1 MSGLFYGKN
10 TKING
15 SKGEIMLNM
24 KKTCYVLS
32 PNGEIGST
40 PNMIVEKKI
49 KFVIKPVFDELNY
62 QLKLDDSASKA
73 QYTSSEKIK
82 EIIEADLVVA
92 DTSTDNPKIFYE
104 LALRN
109 FILKPVILIKRPEQ
123 VLPFKSED
131 VPSISIDINDIH
143 TWEKTKMGLKNLVK
157 EIEEDPKTIS
167 NSFLPIQAF
176 TEILGR
182 KDIEKEILEIVIDL
196 KLDVEKLKEALL
208 KEKTNFEEK
217 TIRDDSKL
225 LELSKLFKG

>member
-1 MSGLFYGKN
+1 MSGLFNGNN

-15 SKGEIMLNM
+15 SKGEIMQNM

-32 PNGEIGST
+32 PNGEISST
-40 PNMIVEKKI
+40 PKMLVEKKI
-49 KFVIKPVFDELNY
+49 KFVIKPVLDELNY
-62 QLKLDDSASKA
+62 QLKLDDSTSKD

-109 FILKPVILIKRPEQ
+109 FVLKPVILIKRPEQ
-123 VLPFKSED
+123 ILPFKSED

-143 TWEKTKMGLKNLVK
+143 TWEKTKMVMKTLVK

-196 KLDVEKLKEALL
+196 KLDVEKLKEAFL
-208 KEKTNFEEK
+208 KEKTNLEEK
-217 TIRDDSKL
+217 TLRDDSKL